1 MGATCSIAPCGATQG
16 GSSTH
21 WGAPINTKETIDAVL
36 ALKTWA
42 VVGLGNNPER
52 AAFGVAK
59 LLQDKAH
66 HIIPVYPRAEV
77 VHGEIGYK
85 TLSEIPE
92 PVDVVDCFV
101 NSSLVGKIVDE
112 AIAIGAKAVWLQ
124 LDVIDNDAIARAQ
137 AAGLLTIMDRCPAI
151 EYRARA

>member
-1 MGATCSIAPCGATQG
+1 MDVTCWIAHCGATLD

-21 WGAPINTKETIDAVL
+21 QDALINTKETIDAVL

-42 VVGLGNNPER
+42 IVGLGNNPDR

-59 LLQDKAH
+59 LLQDKGH
-66 HIIPVYPRAEV
+66 QIIPVYPRAEV

-85 TLSEIPE
+85 TLSDIPG

-101 NSSLVGKIVDE
+101 NSTLVGKVVDE

-124 LDVIDNDAIARAQ
+124 LDVIDSDAVARAQ
-137 AAGLLTIMDRCPAI
+137 AAGLLAVMDRCPAI

>member
-1 MGATCSIAPCGATQG
+1 MDAICWIEQCGATLV

-21 WGAPINTKETIDAVL
+21 QVAPINTQESIDSAL

-59 LLQDKAH
+59 LLQDKGH
-66 HIIPVYPRAEV
+66 RIIPVYPRAET

-92 PVDVVDCFV
+92 AVDVVDCFV
-101 NSSLVGKIVDE
+101 NSQLVGKVVDE

-124 LDVIDNDAIARAQ
+124 LDVIDEAAIARAQ
-137 AAGLLTIMDRCPAI
+137 AAGLITVMDRCPAI

>member
-1 MGATCSIAPCGATQG
+1 MGATCSIAHYGVTQG

-21 WGAPINTKETIDAVL
+21 WGALINTKETIDAVL

-59 LLQDKAH
+59 LLQDKGH

>member
-1 MGATCSIAPCGATQG
+1 MQDGEF
-16 GSSTH
+16 TH
-21 WGAPINTKETIDAVL
+21 WGAPINSQEDIDAVL
-36 ALKTWA
+36 AMKTWA

-59 LLQDKAH
+59 LLQNKGH
-66 HIIPVYPRAEV
+66 RIIPIYPRAEI

-85 TLSEIPE
+85 TLAEIPT

-101 NSSLVGKIVDE
+101 NSKLVGKVVDE

-124 LDVIDNDAIARAQ
+124 LDVIDHEAVARAID
-137 AAGLLTIMDRCPAI
+137 AGLIAIMDRCPAI
-151 EYRARA
+151 EYQNK